1 MIKPI
6 FLLCFL
12 FSILT
17 SAQFSV
23 GNVSLEFS
31 ESIPKEKGNVMT
43 ISGVKNDSIYA
54 LSRAKK
60 EFFFQ
65 TYDAKTKRLTSS
77 KVFSMHKD
85 YEIRDYVFV
94 GNKRFLM
101 VSSFNAVSNQ
111 YQFIA
116 LEVSNNEIVN
126 TTIIHIV
133 YAESWSRKGEFLF
146 KLSNDGSK
154 YSVTH
159 VQKNYRNP
167 SVEYTLILIDENLT
181 KIFVDKN
188 TITSN
193 EKRVW
198 SFKFSDTKFTN
209 DNDIVFA
216 LIESYRDKE
225 EKNKYNQVTIFSY
238 KSNNAY
244 SRTQIEIELKD
255 NYLVDCNVVPTKDNR
270 LHITGFFSKLN
281 IRGKRNWEYEGI
293 YDIVI
298 DTSKEEVI
306 NKKFNRFAWN
316 VRDIR
321 DLNPD
326 FVKNIAFIERDNG
339 GIIVF
344 SEYDVN
350 LGPSTIGIWPL
361 AWTSH
366 FFESEFVIV
375 TALDADGNLNWAD
388 AIPKLQLM
396 SIDTIGIQLIPSPN
410 YTQPSSITF
419 PLVEMGSG
427 EEYLSIFPIYIKG
440 KLTVFYND
448 HYKSTDYKLKVLD
461 GINEMKTVAYTFE
474 DDTGMDWHFFRHQYQ
489 KGQINLKPLINYKLS
504 DNRYLIYGG
513 NKKENAFGEIIIE
526 NYNSTD

>member
-1 MIKPI
+1 MTKPI
-6 FLLCFL
+6 LIIFL
-12 FSILT
+12 FFSIAT
-17 SAQFSV
+17 SAQLTI

-31 ESIPKEKGNVMT
+31 ESIPKEQGNIMT
-43 ISGVKNDSIYA
+43 IAGVKNDSIYT
-54 LSRAKK
+54 LSRAKN
-60 EFFFQ
+60 EFLFQ

-77 KVFSMHKD
+77 KAFNILKD

-101 VSSFNAVSNQ
+101 LSTYNEVSNE
-111 YQFIA
+111 YQFLA

-126 TTIIHIV
+126 NTAIQTINV
-133 YAESWSRKGEFLF
+133 ESWSRKGEFLF

-154 YSVTH
+154 YLVTH

-193 EKRVW
+193 EKSVW
-198 SFKFSDTKFTN
+198 SFKFSDTKFT
-209 DNDIVFA
+209 DKDDIAFA
-216 LIESYRDKE
+216 LIESYRSKG
-225 EKNKYNQVTIFSY
+225 EKNKYNQVTVFSY
-238 KSNNAY
+238 NANKAY
-244 SRTQIEIELKD
+244 SRTQIEVELKD

-281 IRGKRNWEYEGI
+281 TRGKRNWEYEGI

-350 LGPSTIGIWPL
+350 LGPSTFGIWPL
-361 AWTSH
+361 AWKSH
-366 FFESEFVIV
+366 LFESEFVIV
-375 TALDADGNLNWAD
+375 TALDADGILNWAD
-388 AIPKLQLM
+388 AIPKFQSM

-427 EEYLSIFPIYIKG
+427 EEYLSIFPIYNKG

-448 HYKSTDYKLKVLD
+448 HFKSTDYKVKILD
-461 GINEMKTVAYTFE
+461 GLNEMKTVAYNFE
-474 DDTGMDWHFFRHQYQ
+474 DDTGSYEHFFRHQYQ

-513 NKKENAFGEIIIE
+513 NKKVNAFGEIIIE
-526 NYNSTD
+526 K

>member
-1 MIKPI
+1 MTKPI
-6 FLLCFL
+6 VLLFCL
-12 FSILT
+12 FSIVT
-17 SAQFSV
+17 SAQFRIGDV
-23 GNVSLEFS
+23 LLEFS
-31 ESIPKEKGNVMT
+31 ESIPKEQGNIMT
-43 ISGVKNDSIYA
+43 IAGIENDSIYA

-77 KVFSMHKD
+77 KVFNLLKD

-94 GNKRFLM
+94 GKKRFLM
-101 VSSFNAVSNQ
+101 VSFYDVFSNQ
-111 YQFIA
+111 YRFIA

-133 YAESWSRKGEFLF
+133 NAEDWTRKGEFLF
-146 KLSNDGSK
+146 KQSKDGSK
-154 YSVTH
+154 YLVTH

-167 SVEYTLILIDENLT
+167 SVKYTLMLLDENLNKVFT
-181 KIFVDKN
+181 DKN

-193 EKRVW
+193 ENRVW
-198 SFKFSDTKFTN
+198 SFKFSDTKFT
-209 DNDIVFA
+209 DKDDIAFA

-225 EKNKYNQVTIFSY
+225 EKNKYNQVTLFSY
-238 KSNNAY
+238 QANNAY

-270 LHITGFFSKLN
+270 LHITGFYSMLN
-281 IRGKRNWEYEGI
+281 TRGRRQWDYEGI

-298 DTSKEEVI
+298 DARKEKVI
-306 NKKFNRFAWN
+306 NTNFNRFAWN

-350 LGPSTIGIWPL
+350 LGPSTFGIWPL

-366 FFESEFVIV
+366 YFDSEFVIV
-375 TALDADGNLNWAD
+375 TALKADGTLAWAD
-388 AIPKLQLM
+388 AIVKFQSM

-419 PLVEMGSG
+419 PLAEMGSG
-427 EEYLSIFPIYIKG
+427 EEYLSVLPIYKNG
-440 KLTVFYND
+440 KLIVFYND
-448 HYKSTDYKLKVLD
+448 HYKSTDYKLKILD
-461 GINEMKTVAYTFE
+461 RLNEMKTVAYTFE
-474 DDTGMDWHFFRHQYQ
+474 DDTGMSEHFFRHQFK
-489 KGQINLKPLINYKLS
+489 KGQINLKPLISYKIS

-513 NKKENAFGEIIIE
+513 NKKENALGEMIIE
-526 NYNSTD
+526 E